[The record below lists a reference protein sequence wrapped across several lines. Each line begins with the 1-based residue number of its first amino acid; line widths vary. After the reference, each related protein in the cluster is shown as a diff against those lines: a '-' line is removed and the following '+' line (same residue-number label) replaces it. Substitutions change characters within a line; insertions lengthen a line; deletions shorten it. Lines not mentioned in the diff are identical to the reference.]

1 MIHAARECRPYRH
14 IMIAQD
20 SRMSPHDIEAAA
32 LHLLTARRHRRE
44 GPRMP
49 PSCRPERIKDALAIQ
64 RQVAL
69 LLGEPV
75 GGWKCSLPTPEKTVV
90 APIYAATIC
99 TTAPCSVQ
107 PQDTGARIE
116 PEVAFVLAQDLPP
129 RREPY
134 TEAEVRAAIGE
145 TRLVL
150 ELMGSRYADP
160 ASVPFPEMLADSA
173 NNYGLYVG
181 PVVPKGLERTLDSF
195 PITITGPGGAI
206 FAREGRH
213 PDGHPLQP
221 LVWLAN
227 WFATGGADWRRGLT
241 AGQIVTTGSYVGA
254 VDVPLATPLTI
265 TFGELGK
272 LEVTLL
278 PVA

>member
-1 MIHAARECRPYRH
+1 MTPYE
-14 IMIAQD
+14 
-20 SRMSPHDIEAAA
+20 IEAAA

-44 GPRMP
+44 GPRLP
-49 PSCRPERIKDALAIQ
+49 PSCRPANIGDAFAIQ
-64 RQVAL
+64 RRVAL
-69 LLGEPV
+69 LLGDPV
-75 GGWKCSLPTPEKTVV
+75 GGWKCSLPTPEKTIV

-99 TTAPCSVQ
+99 TKAPCSVP

-116 PEVAFVLAQDLPP
+116 PEIAFVLARDLPP
-129 RREPY
+129 RKAPY
-134 TEAEVRAAIGE
+134 TEADVRSAIVE

-150 ELMGSRYADP
+150 ELMGCRYADP
-160 ASVPFPEMLADSA
+160 AAIPFPEMLADSA
-173 NNYGLYVG
+173 SNYGLYVG
-181 PVVPKGLERTLDSF
+181 PVVARGLERPLEGF
-195 PITITGPGGAI
+195 PVAITGPSGAI
-206 FAREGRH
+206 FARDGRH
-213 PDGHPLQP
+213 PDGHPLRS

-227 WFATGGADWRRGLT
+227 WFATGGAEWRQGLT

-278 PVA
+278 PVG